1 MMQQCDIE
9 RFLVAGFSARERTP
23 AARLQLVLF
32 TIITIIIIIIAK
44 N

>member
-32 TIITIIIIIIAK
+32 NIIIIIIIIAK